1 MAEQHHQTVSIET
14 VTLQVKDLEK
24 VSQFYQ
30 EIIGLSV
37 LSEDKQHIALGI
49 DENKEPLII
58 LTAEGEYEL
67 VTGPRNG
74 LFHIALLLPSRA
86 DLGDVLK
93 RWIEAGYRDIGA
105 SDHGYSEALYIQDPE
120 DNGIEIYVDKDP
132 SEWDINADGSVNG
145 ITIPMD
151 AQGVYASRH
160 EQTPKKLPVGTFIG
174 HLHLSS
180 EHIEA
185 FDRYYHEVLNLRQQA
200 TLPNAHFYSYDGYHH
215 HFAINNWDVEKMIPH
230 KDQHTGMASYTLH
243 YHDDTL
249 FQKITDSLLAD
260 NRIISIENNVV
271 YAKDPNDITL
281 ILKK

>member
-14 VTLQVKDLEK
+14 VTLEVKDLEK

-93 RWIEAGYRDIGA
+93 
-105 SDHGYSEALYIQDPE
+105 L
-120 DNGIEIYVDKDP
+120 GIVILEHLIMVIRK
-132 SEWDINADGSVNG
+132 
-145 ITIPMD
+145 
-151 AQGVYASRH
+151 H
-160 EQTPKKLPVGTFIG
+160 FI
-174 HLHLSS
+174 
-180 EHIEA
+180 
-185 FDRYYHEVLNLRQQA
+185 F
-200 TLPNAHFYSYDGYHH
+200 
-215 HFAINNWDVEKMIPH
+215 K
-230 KDQHTGMASYTLH
+230 
-243 YHDDTL
+243 
-249 FQKITDSLLAD
+249 
-260 NRIISIENNVV
+260 
-271 YAKDPNDITL
+271 
-281 ILKK
+281 ILKIMALKFM